1 MLTHPGNE
9 VGFVHGTGYAGR
21 FSAIF
26 KQNQG
31 RDAADIHF
39 RGQVLLHFGVNLHQP
54 RKRLQLKGSL
64 GKYGGHHFTG
74 PAPRR
79 PEIHQQWNL
88 AATDMLVKS

>member
-1 MLTHPGNE
+1 
-9 VGFVHGTGYAGR
+9 
-21 FSAIF
+21 
-26 KQNQG
+26 
-31 RDAADIHF
+31 
-39 RGQVLLHFGVNLHQP
+39 LLHFGVNLHQP